1 MVSCH
6 TQECDHKWNLS
17 LEPLTCLFFSP
28 MGRVLLVFPYGRL
41 LWKVLLQ
48 KEVPAVCVTVELDWC
63 LQPKETA
70 IPTYASPAQ
79 MH

>member
-1 MVSCH
+1 
-6 TQECDHKWNLS
+6 
-17 LEPLTCLFFSP
+17 